1 MNPKEH
7 INFILRR
14 IPYHEL
20 EKEFKESLDMASEM
34 FFSTYKNGKD
44 VMTVTRFT
52 NLTISI
58 TIDGIHYEIHST
70 TPDDAEWYTNVYN
83 DLKEYY
89 KDRIELRYK
98 QLQKLISK
106 IIE

>member
-1 MNPKEH
+1 
-7 INFILRR
+7 
-14 IPYHEL
+14 
-20 EKEFKESLDMASEM
+20 
-34 FFSTYKNGKD
+34 
-44 VMTVTRFT
+44 MTVTRFT

-70 TPDDAEWYTNVYN
+70 TPDDAEWYTDVYN